1 MAVAGSDQR
10 EISCWISVYNKVGF
24 GDMPDLSLEAEKPI
38 FRQNVEVGGTYSKQ
52 LLLCDAIAQDFCQ
65 IPILLSIECRLI
77 LFFWC
82 GRLQNNG
89 SEIFG
94 LSVLFQIGTPANN
107 HSTSTLDADILVVC
121 SMLHL

>member
-1 MAVAGSDQR
+1 ML
-10 EISCWISVYNKVGF
+10 SC
-24 GDMPDLSLEAEKPI
+24 EAEKPI
-38 FRQNVEVGGTYSKQ
+38 FRQNVELGGTYSKQ

-77 LFFWC
+77 LFSWC

-94 LSVLFQIGTPANN
+94 LSVLFQIGTQVTTTVQSGARCTQGPEIYTNDHGVA
-107 HSTSTLDADILVVC
+107 DASSL
-121 SMLHL
+121 MP